1 MTHGDLEQWAWTVT
15 NVFPVTKQLVRKD
28 HQETLVSS
36 FLGYTTESDMLQS
49 LQLLKR
55 NPWFHGYKT
64 SVSISKDSKKTPT
77 PAASTQAPPVLP
89 APPAVRTMV
98 SQGAQCE
105 ATTMVSKA
113 VATEVTMVTQEVQT
127 ELSGPCISNEAIKT
141 EPLVCPHCGKK
152 SRSKFLH
159 LAQRPCRLPLQ
170 CLTVQLNQLTV
181 PQCHLLQTQSLLQFF
196 WTRKRRRRS
205 WKENWP
211 RPRQNWW
218 RSRRSWISSFTA
230 KNEVSQPVGKNALGS
245 VLMIQLD
252 CSLAN

>member
-1 MTHGDLEQWAWTVT
+1 MAFRLYVGGLPAAVTHGDLEQWAWTVT

-141 EPLVCPHCGKK
+141 EPLACPHCGKK
-152 SRSKFLH
+152 IKVQVSSPSPKTLSPATPMPYSPTEAAYSPTVSPVADTEPPTVLLDQEKTKEELEGE
-159 LAQRPCRLPLQ
+159 LAQAQAEL
-170 CLTVQLNQLTV
+170 VEI
-181 PQCHLLQTQSLLQFF
+181 
-196 WTRKRRRRS
+196 K
-205 WKENWP
+205 KE
-211 RPRQNWW
+211 
-218 RSRRSWISSFTA
+218 
-230 KNEVSQPVGKNALGS
+230 
-245 VLMIQLD
+245 LD
-252 CSLAN
+252 K

>member
-1 MTHGDLEQWAWTVT
+1 MAFRLYVGGLPAAVTHGDLEQWAWTVT

-64 SVSISKDSKKTPT
+64 SVSISKDSKKTTT
-77 PAASTQAPPVLP
+77 PAATQAPPVLP

-113 VATEVTMVTQEVQT
+113 VATEVTMGTQEVQTEATEVTMVTQEVQT

-141 EPLVCPHCGKK
+141 EPLACPRCGKK
-152 SRSKFLH
+152 NQGPSFFTTPMPYSPTEAAYSPTMSPVPDTEPPTVLLDQEKTKEELEGE
-159 LAQRPCRLPLQ
+159 LAQAKAE
-170 CLTVQLNQLTV
+170 
-181 PQCHLLQTQSLLQFF
+181 LLEI
-196 WTRKRRRRS
+196 K
-205 WKENWP
+205 KE
-211 RPRQNWW
+211 
-218 RSRRSWISSFTA
+218 
-230 KNEVSQPVGKNALGS
+230 
-245 VLMIQLD
+245 LD
-252 CSLAN
+252 K

>member
-1 MTHGDLEQWAWTVT
+1 MAFRLYVGGLPAAVTHGDLEQWAWTVT

-141 EPLVCPHCGKK
+141 EPLACPHCGKK
-152 SRSKFLH
+152 IKVQVSSPSPKTSSPATPMPYSPTEAAYSPTVSPVADTEPPTVLLDQEKTKEELEGE
-159 LAQRPCRLPLQ
+159 LAQAQAEL
-170 CLTVQLNQLTV
+170 VEI
-181 PQCHLLQTQSLLQFF
+181 
-196 WTRKRRRRS
+196 K
-205 WKENWP
+205 KE
-211 RPRQNWW
+211 
-218 RSRRSWISSFTA
+218 
-230 KNEVSQPVGKNALGS
+230 
-245 VLMIQLD
+245 LD
-252 CSLAN
+252 K

>member
-1 MTHGDLEQWAWTVT
+1 MAFRLYVGGLPAAVTHGDLEQWAWTVT

-141 EPLVCPHCGKK
+141 EPLACPHCGKK
-152 SRSKFLH
+152 
-159 LAQRPCRLPLQ
+159 
-170 CLTVQLNQLTV
+170 NQG
-181 PQCHLLQTQSLLQFF
+181 PSFF
-196 WTRKRRRRS
+196 T
-205 WKENWP
+205 
-211 RPRQNWW
+211 
-218 RSRRSWISSFTA
+218 
-230 KNEVSQPVGKNALGS
+230 
-245 VLMIQLD
+245 
-252 CSLAN
+252 

>member
-15 NVFPVTKQLVRKD
+15 NVFPVTKQLVRND

-64 SVSISKDSKKTPT
+64 SVSISNDSKKTTT
-77 PAASTQAPPVLP
+77 PAATQAPPVLP

-113 VATEVTMVTQEVQT
+113 VATEVTMGTQEVQTEATEVTMVTQEVQT

-141 EPLVCPHCGKK
+141 EPLACPHCGKK

-170 CLTVQLNQLTV
+170 CLTVQLKQLTV
-181 PQCHLLQTQSLLQFF
+181 PQCHLFQTQSLLQFF

-211 RPRQNWW
+211 RPRQNCW

-230 KNEVSQPVGKNALGS
+230 KN
-245 VLMIQLD
+245 
-252 CSLAN
+252 

>member
-1 MTHGDLEQWAWTVT
+1 MAFRLYVGGLPAAVTHGDLEQWAWTVT

-152 SRSKFLH
+152 IKVQVSSPSPKTLSPATPMPYSPTEPAYSPTVSPVADTEPPTVLLDQEKTKEELEGE
-159 LAQRPCRLPLQ
+159 LAQAQAEL
-170 CLTVQLNQLTV
+170 VEI
-181 PQCHLLQTQSLLQFF
+181 
-196 WTRKRRRRS
+196 K
-205 WKENWP
+205 KE
-211 RPRQNWW
+211 
-218 RSRRSWISSFTA
+218 
-230 KNEVSQPVGKNALGS
+230 
-245 VLMIQLD
+245 LD
-252 CSLAN
+252 K

>member
-1 MTHGDLEQWAWTVT
+1 MAFRLYVGGLPAAVTHGDLEQWAWTVT
-15 NVFPVTKQLVRKD
+15 NVFPVAKQLVRKD

-64 SVSISKDSKKTPT
+64 SVSFSKDSKKTTT
-77 PAASTQAPPVLP
+77 PAATQAPPVLP

-113 VATEVTMVTQEVQT
+113 VATEVTMGTQEVQTEATEVTMVTQEVQT

-141 EPLVCPHCGKK
+141 EPLACPHCGKK
-152 SRSKFLH
+152 IKVQVSSPSPKTLSPATPMPYSPTEAAYSPTVSPVPDTEPPTVLLDQEKTKEELEGE
-159 LAQRPCRLPLQ
+159 LAQAKAE
-170 CLTVQLNQLTV
+170 
-181 PQCHLLQTQSLLQFF
+181 LLEI
-196 WTRKRRRRS
+196 K
-205 WKENWP
+205 KE
-211 RPRQNWW
+211 
-218 RSRRSWISSFTA
+218 
-230 KNEVSQPVGKNALGS
+230 
-245 VLMIQLD
+245 LD
-252 CSLAN
+252 K